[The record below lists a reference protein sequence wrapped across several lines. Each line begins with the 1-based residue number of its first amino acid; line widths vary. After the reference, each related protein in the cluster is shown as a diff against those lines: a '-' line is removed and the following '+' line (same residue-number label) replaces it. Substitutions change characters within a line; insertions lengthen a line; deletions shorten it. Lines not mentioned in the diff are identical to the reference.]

1 MHLHVAMLLR
11 PDADVVHGG
20 DTVHMRQLATS
31 LEEVGVR
38 VRLVTLADLVKET
51 RTVDVLHVFNLAP
64 LEYIRDAMAW
74 AARNRIPTILTPL
87 HYVPLRH
94 WFSEA
99 VARSKKW
106 STVSRLLGPERTWPL
121 YAWWHRKRRAAWR
134 VWRLE
139 REILSNATL
148 IATNARSE
156 NRYLVEHYRLGT
168 DVASRMR
175 CYPVGIDAE
184 RYSEY
189 PSDGAVTAFEKAHGF
204 RRPVVQV
211 ARIEPHKNQL
221 ALIQALF
228 ADPIDIAFVGRS
240 TTSGDAYAEE
250 CRRLADRRG
259 RVHFID
265 WLPDAELPLLYA
277 AASVHALPSWWDL
290 PGLVNLEAAA
300 MGCKVVSTAVGSA
313 HEYLGDLA
321 WYCEPADVDSIRRA
335 IHSALAAKPNGQL
348 RARVRSAY
356 TWRRS
361 AQEAR
366 EIYQAAL
373 PDGTSPMAAT
383 RGVRHR

>member
-1 MHLHVAMLLR
+1 MHVAMLLR

-31 LEEVGVR
+31 LEEVGVG
-38 VRLVTLADLVKET
+38 VGLVTLADLVTDT
-51 RTVDVLHVFNLAP
+51 RTVDVLHIFNLAP
-64 LEYIRDAMAW
+64 LEYIWDAMAW
-74 AARNRIPTILTPL
+74 AAQSGIPTILTPL

-94 WFSEA
+94 WFSAA
-99 VARSKKW
+99 VAQSKKW
-106 STVSRLLGPERTWPL
+106 SAASRLLGPERTWPL

-139 REILSNATL
+139 REILSKATL

-156 NRYLVEHYRLGT
+156 NSYLVEHYRLGT
-168 DVASRMR
+168 DVAGRMR
-175 CYPVGIDAE
+175 SYPVGIDAD
-184 RYSEY
+184 RYGTC
-189 PSDGAVTAFEKAHGF
+189 PSGDAVTAFEKAHGF
-204 RRPVVQV
+204 HRPVVQV

-228 ADPIDIAFVGRS
+228 SDPIDIAFVGRS

-265 WLPDAELPLLYA
+265 WLPDPELPLLYA

-313 HEYLGDLA
+313 QEYLGDLA
-321 WYCEPADVDSIRRA
+321 WYCEPADVGSIRRA
-335 IHSALAAKPNGQL
+335 VHSALAAEPNGQL

-366 EIYQAAL
+366 EIYHAAL
-373 PDGTSPMAAT
+373 PDRTSPVLT
-383 RGVRHR
+383 TGSVRQR